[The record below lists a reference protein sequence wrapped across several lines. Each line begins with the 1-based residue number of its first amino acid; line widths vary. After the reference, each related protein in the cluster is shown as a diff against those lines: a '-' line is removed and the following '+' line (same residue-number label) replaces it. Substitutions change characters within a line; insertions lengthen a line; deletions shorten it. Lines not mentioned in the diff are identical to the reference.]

1 MVGELQRITY
11 VEDEPD
17 IREVA
22 RIGLEML
29 GGFDVDVCVNGLDAI
44 EKAPKFNPDLVLL
57 DVMMPGM
64 DGVET
69 FRALREI
76 PQLAKTPIIFM
87 TAKAQPGEVE
97 RYTTLGC
104 AGVIVKPFDPVT
116 LPEQVRSIWSRQ
128 AGEG

>member
-1 MVGELQRITY
+1 MVAELQRITY

-22 RIGLEML
+22 RIGLETL
-29 GGFDVDVCVNGLDAI
+29 GGFDVDVCVSGMEAV

-57 DVMMPGM
+57 DIMMPGM

-69 FRALREI
+69 FQALRKI
-76 PQLAKTPIIFM
+76 PQLAKTPIVFM
-87 TAKAQPGEVE
+87 TARAQPGDVE
-97 RYTTLGC
+97 HYTALGC

-128 AGEG
+128 AVEG